1 MPDGAFLPFGS
12 GKHKC
17 IGDHFAMTEIATA
30 IATLTRAWRLETV
43 PGQSV
48 RPVARATVRP
58 GALLMTAGHRRA

>member
-1 MPDGAFLPFGS
+1 
-12 GKHKC
+12 
-17 IGDHFAMTEIATA
+17 MTEIATA